1 LAPSIPR
8 RPRLVTQI
16 SGAQRNT
23 LPLSAYL
30 PAWLARVP
38 PHLRALAVIAVVALL
53 LRLWPIAGLS
63 VDYDEGVY
71 WQSLRA
77 MAGGAPLYTSV
88 FSSQPPLFLLG
99 VHPFYLLFGQT
110 LTPARLAVVLYS
122 LAGIAAMYFAGRA
135 LAGRWIGVLAALLL
149 ALDPLYLTES
159 RTLQAEAPALAFQIA
174 CVALAAEAV

>member
-30 PAWLARVP
+30 PPWLARVP
-38 PHLRALAVIAVVALL
+38 PHLRALVAIGVVALL

-63 VDYDEGVY
+63 TDYDEGVY

-77 MAGGAPLYTSV
+77 MAGGAPLYTAV
-88 FSSQPPLFLLG
+88 FSSQPPFFLLG
-99 VHPFYLLFGQT
+99 LYPFYLLFGQT
-110 LTPARLAVVLYS
+110 LTAARLAVALYS
-122 LAGIAAMYFAGRA
+122 LAGIAALY
-135 LAGRWIGVLAALLL
+135 LAARSLPDPCIPLL
-149 ALDPLYLTES
+149 
-159 RTLQAEAPALAFQIA
+159 
-174 CVALAAEAV
+174 